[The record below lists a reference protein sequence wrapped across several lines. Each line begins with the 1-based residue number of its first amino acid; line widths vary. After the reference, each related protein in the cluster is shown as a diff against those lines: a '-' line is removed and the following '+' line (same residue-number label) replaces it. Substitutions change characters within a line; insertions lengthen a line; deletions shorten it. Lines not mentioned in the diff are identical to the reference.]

1 MTVSHADAEKS
12 VGDSRMSGAWKLG
25 EREEEETRNVND
37 ASSPSLR
44 HDSSRSREATSI
56 DDSHV

>member
-25 EREEEETRNVND
+25 ERGRGDTERQRRVEPV
-37 ASSPSLR
+37 
-44 HDSSRSREATSI
+44 ATA
-56 DDSHV
+56 